1 MKQSIF
7 SILLVV
13 ILCLTIIGL
22 YIGTSKQILSRVTL
36 ETIGYQM
43 PVLGF
48 LTFAQ
53 FIAMVNGGIDL
64 SIISVANF
72 AGIIAAILM
81 KQHAFSALMAT
92 VSGLVGALLVGGV
105 NGILVAVLK
114 APALLVTLATGF
126 LVKGISLGITKGYII
141 SGLPNSFVALG
152 AGNLLGIPISFLLLL
167 MVTCGLV
174 LIFSRTAFGR
184 SIYLV
189 GANPLA
195 SLFSGISVKN
205 VQLSVYI
212 YSALLSGIAGL
223 IMAARFN
230 AAQAD
235 YGGGYLLIT
244 VLICVLGGV
253 SPSGGAGRI
262 VDVFI
267 ALSILQLISTGFNVM
282 RASAYLATALWG
294 LLLLGILII
303 ARKIPKNVI

>member
-1 MKQSIF
+1 MRLSLF
-7 SILLVV
+7 SI
-13 ILCLTIIGL
+13 ILFIILGLTIIGL
-22 YIGTSKQILSRVTL
+22 YIGTNKQILSKVTL
-36 ETIGYQM
+36 ETIGYQI

-53 FIAMVNGGIDL
+53 FIPMVNGGIDL

-81 KQHAFSALMAT
+81 KQFSYSPLIAILSGIAAAL
-92 VSGLVGALLVGGV
+92 VVGSI
-105 NGILVAVLK
+105 NGIMISIVK

-141 SGLPNSFVALG
+141 SGLPNSFVVLG

-167 MVTCGLV
+167 LTSCILA
-174 LIFSRTAFGR
+174 LTFARTAFGR

-195 SLFSGISVKN
+195 SLFSGISTRN
-205 VQLSVYI
+205 IHSSVYI
-212 YSALLSGIAGL
+212 CSAFLSGIAGL

-235 YGGGYLLIT
+235 YGGGFLLVT

-253 SPSGGAGRI
+253 SPTGGTGRI
-262 VDVFI
+262 SDVFV
-267 ALSILQLISTGFNVM
+267 ALAILQLISTGFNVM
-282 RASAYLATALWG
+282 RTSAYLATALWG
-294 LLLLGILII
+294 MLLLGILLITRRVSKHMI
-303 ARKIPKNVI
+303 

>member
-1 MKQSIF
+1 MKISIF

-13 ILCLTIIGL
+13 ILGLTIIGL
-22 YIGTSKQILSRVTL
+22 YIGTNKQILSRVTL

-72 AGIIAAILM
+72 TGIIAAILM
-81 KQHAFSALMAT
+81 KQYAFSALMAA
-92 VSGLVGALLVGGV
+92 VSGMVGALLVGGV

-141 SGLPNSFVALG
+141 SGLPSSFVALG
-152 AGNLLGIPISFLLLL
+152 AGNLLGIPVSFLLLL
-167 MVTCGLV
+167 MLTCGLV
-174 LIFSRTAFGR
+174 LMFSRTAFGR

-205 VQLSVYI
+205 IQLSVYI
-212 YSALLSGIAGL
+212 CSALLSGIAGL

-262 VDVFI
+262 VDVFV

-294 LLLLGILII
+294 LLLLGILVIT
-303 ARKIPKNVI
+303 RKIPKHVM

>member
-253 SPSGGAGRI
+253 SPSGGAGRL